1 MTDSKFPSP
10 SGYEDSPDYQQHLS
24 KVMADYDHPT
34 GLIEELVSQLAD
46 AFWWIKV
53 YRREKEQIVIAQ
65 MTKIVTGAS
74 VYVSR
79 DEVRWLDTEEALSAL
94 LAGKNLESG
103 AANLIEDLMIQG
115 QHNLTSLRS
124 EAVSNLLSKLDTV
137 DRLID
142 RQFKNVKLL
151 MQAVESARFAPELH
165 KKLKLEVEQLEL
177 QIQKA
182 HEDQRLEVDRQ

>member
-10 SGYEDSPDYQQHLS
+10 SSYEDSSNYQQHVG
-24 KVMADYDHPT
+24 KVLADYDHPT

-53 YRREKEQIVIAQ
+53 YRSDKEQIVVAQ
-65 MTKIVTGAS
+65 MTTILTDAS

-79 DEVRWLDTEEALSAL
+79 DEARWLDTAEALSAM
-94 LAGKNLESG
+94 LAGQNLGED
-103 AANLIEDLMIQG
+103 AANLIEDLMVQG
-115 QHNLTSLRS
+115 QHNLASLRS
-124 EAVSNLLSKLDTV
+124 EAVSRVLTKIDTL

-142 RQFKNVKLL
+142 RQFKNIKLL
-151 MQAVESARFAPELH
+151 MQAIESARFAPELH
-165 KKLKLEVEQLEL
+165 KKLQLEVEQLQL